1 MKCCS
6 LNFVP
11 IIEFRTSKLKDNKI
25 FSFSGIYIVAA
36 RRTAYGT
43 FGGSFKNIT
52 ATQLQ
57 VAAAQQAL
65 KDANLSPEKVDSV
78 VIGHVMPGTQTDG
91 GFLAR
96 HAALTLGIPTETPA
110 FAVNRLCGSG
120 FQSVINGAQD
130 IILGAAKVSLTGGT
144 ENMSQAPFIVR
155 NVRFGTT
162 LGQPYSLEDSLWT
175 GLTDTYCKLPMALTA
190 EKLGEKYDIKREKV
204 DEFSLLSQTNWQ
216 KGQNEGAFKAEITP
230 FKLKVKG
237 KEVEFQVDEHPR
249 PKTTLEGLAKLQSLF
264 KKDGLVTAGTA
275 SGICDG
281 AAAVILASEEAV
293 KEYNL
298 KPLARLVAYSTV
310 GVDPSIMGEG
320 PVPAIKNALKAAGW
334 SLNDLDL
341 IEINEAFA
349 AQTLAC
355 AKALNLDPSKLN
367 VNGGAVALGHPLGSS
382 GSRITGHL
390 VHEMQRKNLKRSVGS
405 ACIGGGQ
412 GIALL
417 LEKV

>member
-1 MKCCS
+1 M
-6 LNFVP
+6 NFVP

-57 VAAAQQAL
+57 VTAAQQAL

>member
-1 MKCCS
+1 MYPLKCFHSFRNDIKC
-6 LNFVP
+6 
-11 IIEFRTSKLKDNKI
+11 IIVTLGVF
-25 FSFSGIYIVAA
+25 IVAA
-36 RRTAYGT
+36 RRTAFGT

-57 VAAAQQAL
+57 TAAALAAL

-78 VIGHVMPGTQTDG
+78 VIGHVMQSTQTDG
-91 GFLAR
+91 IYLPR
-96 HAALTLGIPTETPA
+96 HVSLGVGIPIDRPALGI
-110 FAVNRLCGSG
+110 NRLCGSG
-120 FQSVINGAQD
+120 FQSIVNGAQD
-130 IILGAAKVSLTGGT
+130 IILGAAKVALTGGV
-144 ENMSQAPFIVR
+144 ENMSQAPFAVR
-155 NVRFGTT
+155 NVRFGTA
-162 LGQPYSLEDSLWT
+162 LGQNYNLEDSLWA
-175 GLTDTYCKLPMALTA
+175 GLTDSYCKLPMALTA

-204 DEFSLLSQTNWQ
+204 DEFSLLSQTNWE

-249 PKTTLEGLAKLQSLF
+249 PKTTLEGLNKLNSLF

-281 AAAVILASEEAV
+281 ASAVILASEEAL

-298 KPLARLVAYSTV
+298 KPLARLVAYSAV

-320 PVPAIKNALKAAGW
+320 PVPAIQNVLKAAGW

-355 AKALNLDPSKLN
+355 AKALNLDVSKLN
-367 VNGGAVALGHPLGSS
+367 VNGGAIALGHPLGAS
-382 GSRITGHL
+382 GSRITAHL
-390 VHEMQRKNLKRSVGS
+390 AHELNRKNLKRAVGS

-417 LEKV
+417 LEAV

>member
-1 MKCCS
+1 MTTIPGV
-6 LNFVP
+6 F
-11 IIEFRTSKLKDNKI
+11 
-25 FSFSGIYIVAA
+25 IVAA
-36 RRTAYGT
+36 KRTAFGT
-43 FGGSFKNIT
+43 FGGAFKNVS

-57 VAAAQQAL
+57 TAAAGAAL
-65 KDANLSPEKVDSV
+65 KEAGLSPEKVDSV
-78 VIGHVMPGTQTDG
+78 IFGHVMQATQTDG
-91 GFLAR
+91 IYLPR
-96 HAALTLGIPTETPA
+96 HVLLSLGIPQERPA
-110 FAVNRLCGSG
+110 LGVNRLCGSG
-120 FQSVINGAQD
+120 FQSVVNGAQD
-130 IILGAAKVSLTGGT
+130 ILLGAAKVAVTGGV
-144 ENMSQAPFIVR
+144 ENMSQAPFAVR
-155 NVRFGTT
+155 NVRFGTA
-162 LGQPYSLEDSLWT
+162 LGTNYNLEDTLWA
-175 GLTDTYCKLPMALTA
+175 GLTDSYVKMPMALTA
-190 EKLGEKYDIKREKV
+190 EKLGEKYGITRAQV

-216 KGQNEGAFKAEITP
+216 KGQDAGAYKAEITP
-230 FKLKVKG
+230 YKLKVKG

-249 PKTTLEGLAKLQSLF
+249 PKTTLEGLNKLQSLF

-298 KPLARLVAYSTV
+298 KPLARLVAYSAC

-320 PVPAIKNALKAAGW
+320 PVPAIQNVLKAAGW

-367 VNGGAVALGHPLGSS
+367 VNGGAVALGHPLAAS

-390 VHEMQRKNLKRSVGS
+390 VHELKRKNLKRAVGS

-417 LEKV
+417 LEAV